1 MRVYPVAGVKAACCG
16 VTVKE
21 QSALGTLAMI
31 ACADVKIEGLVLF
44 NLHART
50 LWLSLCQ
57 KKKSKRKGAQELES
71 VICGSRRISFAS
83 PSHGVLR
90 LGNYATF
97 LVLEGR
103 NTV

>member
-44 NLHART
+44 N
-50 LWLSLCQ
+50 
-57 KKKSKRKGAQELES
+57 KSWKALFVEVG
-71 VICGSRRISFAS
+71 G
-83 PSHGVLR
+83 
-90 LGNYATF
+90 
-97 LVLEGR
+97 LVLQ
-103 NTV
+103 VQAMVF